1 MVPSSLEN
9 FFNCKSIAVVGASNT
24 KGKIGYDVLNNII
37 NAGFKGEI
45 YPINLKAEEI
55 MGLKCYKK
63 LTDIDGN
70 IDLMVLIVP
79 SNSIPA
85 IMEQAGQKGIRAGVI
100 ISGGFREAGNLELEQ
115 EVLNIARKHSIRLL
129 GPNCQGLSYTPNKL
143 CASWP
148 LINTEGSMGV
158 ISQSGTVAAQ
168 IGIWAQ
174 EEGLGVSSIVS
185 LGNKVDVN
193 EIDLIDYYDSDNKTE
208 VISLYIEGVGDG
220 RKFID
225 TLKKCHKPV
234 VILKPGRT
242 KEGRKAVVTHT
253 DSIAGFSE
261 VFEGICRQYGFIN
274 AHNIRELYDFSKA
287 FAYMKRPSGNK
298 VLIITSSGGSGALA
312 TDECI
317 EAGLCMANLSAEVK
331 QELKV
336 NLPGHCVIN
345 NPFDLTGDAN
355 APMYKYVIES
365 VAKEDIDIIYVIF
378 GDPLPEVAE
387 IIIDLKQKVRQEL
400 VICYLGGGDVQKRET
415 LKMHKNGIPVFPTP
429 ERAAAVLKKL
439 LNYKKGDIHG

>member
-63 LTDIDGN
+63 LTDINGN

-79 SNSIPA
+79 SKSIPA

-193 EIDLIDYYDSDNKTE
+193 EIDLIDYYVSDKNTE

-225 TLKKCHKPV
+225 TLKKCDKPV

-261 VFEGICRQYGFIN
+261 VFEGICKQYGFIN
-274 AHNIRELYDFSKA
+274 AHNISELYDFSKA
-287 FAYMKRPSGNK
+287 FAYMKKPNGNK

-331 QELKV
+331 QELKA

-345 NPFDLTGDAN
+345 NPFDLTGDAD
-355 APMYKYVIES
+355 AAMYKYVIES

-387 IIIDLKQKVRQEL
+387 IIIGLEEKVRQKL
-400 VICYLGGGDVQKRET
+400 AICFLGGGDVQIRET
-415 LKMHKNGIPVFPTP
+415 LKMHKMGIPVFPTP
-429 ERAAAVLKKL
+429 ERAAAVLRKL

>member
-45 YPINLKAEEI
+45 YPINLKAERI

-79 SNSIPA
+79 SNSIPT
-85 IMEQAGQKGIRAGVI
+85 IIEQAGQKGIRAGVI
-100 ISGGFREAGNLELEQ
+100 ISGGFREVGNLELEQ
-115 EVLNIARKHSIRLL
+115 EVLNIARKYLIRLL

-148 LINTEGSMGV
+148 LINTKGSIGV
-158 ISQSGTVAAQ
+158 ISQSGTIAAQ
-168 IGIWAQ
+168 VGIWAQ

-185 LGNKVDVN
+185 LGNKADVN
-193 EIDLIDYYDSDNKTE
+193 EIDLIDYYSSDNKTE
-208 VISLYIEGVGDG
+208 GISLYIEGGGDG
-220 RKFID
+220 RKFFD
-225 TLKKCHKPV
+225 TLKKCDKPI

-274 AHNIRELYDFSKA
+274 THNIRELYDFSKA
-287 FAYMKRPSGNK
+287 FAYMKQPNGNK

-331 QELKV
+331 QELKA
-336 NLPGHCVIN
+336 NLPSHCVIN
-345 NPFDLTGDAN
+345 NPFDLTGDAD
-355 APMYKYVIES
+355 ASMYKYVIES

-400 VICYLGGGDVQKRET
+400 AICYLGGGDVQKRET

-429 ERAAAVLKKL
+429 ERTAAVLKKL